1 MKTNLILFCLF
12 ANALPASE
20 IPVADCR
27 TEFIDRITF
36 STERTGVI
44 KDVPR
49 EGVMINPDDVVI
61 QLDDES
67 AQAALRVAEL
77 KAESTIDIR
86 VAEKAAEAARV
97 EYELALKAN
106 QDLKEQGVDVA
117 YNEKQI
123 TRLRLTWEANE
134 LKIDQARHEKQVAE
148 LERDRYQAELK
159 TYRVKSDIRGLVT
172 KLHKHRGE
180 GVQYSESIVE
190 VVRTDLIR
198 VEGFINAADI
208 HKIKVGDP
216 IQVEFDIPGRSQ
228 TDDPLTREGRLGFI
242 DVSIRNLAQAVRV
255 WAEVDNLDGQLRE
268 GLNAKMTILG
278 D

>member
-1 MKTNLILFCLF
+1 MKTSLIVCLL
-12 ANALPASE
+12 ASTLTASE

-49 EGVMINPDDVVI
+49 EGAMIEPGDVVI

-67 AQAALRVAEL
+67 AQAALRVAEV
-77 KAESTIDIR
+77 KAETDIDIR

-97 EYELALKAN
+97 EYDLALDAN
-106 QDLKEQGVDVA
+106 QDLADQGVDVA
-117 YNEKQI
+117 YNAKQI
-123 TRLRLTWEANE
+123 TRLRLTWEANA
-134 LKIDQARHEKQVAE
+134 LKVDQAKHEKRVAE

-180 GVQYSESIVE
+180 GVQYSESVVE

-208 HKIKVGDP
+208 HKIKVGNP
-216 IQVEFDIPGRSQ
+216 IRVEFDIPGRSQ
-228 TDDPLTREGRLGFI
+228 TEDPLVYEGKLGFI
-242 DVSIRNLAQAVRV
+242 DVSIRNLAKAVRV
-255 WAEVDNLDGQLRE
+255 WAEIDNLDGQLRE
-268 GLNAKMTILG
+268 GLDADMTILG
-278 D
+278 E